1 MTLIEI
7 LKNYNLDSSNYAYG
21 TDKNDTHDYIN
32 GFYEAGL
39 LPYKEKALDVL
50 EIGINSGASLKLW
63 REYFINAKIYGVDI
77 QDRVRHEYKN
87 IKNVEY
93 IFGDAYSE
101 AILNIDLK
109 FDVIIDDGPHTLQSQ
124 RDFIKKY
131 HSKLKKDSIMIIEDI
146 ADIMYIPILKDEV
159 PDGFKTEVV
168 DLRKNKNRYDDLMLI
183 IKNGE

>member
-1 MTLIEI
+1 MKLIEI
-7 LKNYNLDSSNYAYG
+7 LKNYNLDCSTYTYG

-50 EIGINSGASLKLW
+50 EIGINYGASLKMW

-77 QDRVRHEYKN
+77 QDRVRPEYRD

-93 IFGDAYSE
+93 MFGDAYSE
-101 AILNIDLK
+101 EILNNDLK
-109 FDVIIDDGPHTLQSQ
+109 FDVMIDDGPHTLQSQ

-183 IKNGE
+183 IRNGE